1 MYVMEVA
8 LFSPLADFHAI
19 VIGGKQKIKRQKTA
33 SSFEFSIQSKTDF
46 LALHWLFRLI
56 FSIAI

>member
-8 LFSPLADFHAI
+8 PFSPLADFHAI

-33 SSFEFSIQSKTDF
+33 SSFEFSIQSNADF
-46 LALHWLFRLI
+46 FALH
-56 FSIAI
+56 